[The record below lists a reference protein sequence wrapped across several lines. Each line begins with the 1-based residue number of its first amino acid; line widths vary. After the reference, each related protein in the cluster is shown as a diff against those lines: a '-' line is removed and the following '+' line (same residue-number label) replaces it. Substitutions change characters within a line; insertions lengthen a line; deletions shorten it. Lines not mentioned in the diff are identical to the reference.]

1 MSNILI
7 PENASRLLPE
17 SVTVK
22 RSDPVYMAHAYLTKI
37 PVSAITP
44 FIEAFTQPGE
54 TVLDPFAGS
63 GMTGVAAATLG
74 RKAQLFDI
82 AVLGQHIGRNYLNLV
97 DPTPLRNKAAEV
109 VAEAESRI
117 GDAYTTLCT
126 RCGRAAQIIKTVWS
140 MVMECKECLA
150 PVVFYR
156 AIEEAEWNK
165 RWLRCTNCSAKF
177 SSRAK
182 RIGEVPVL
190 DSIVCLCSSSQ
201 IEQEWSAM
209 TVKPC
214 RMGLEWPDE
223 VIEES
228 RQMFIASALGKHG
241 LTTTASFFS
250 LRNLCALSALKAE
263 IDSIE
268 DNNLQEKLKFCF
280 TAILTR
286 ASKRYQWSKNRPLNA
301 VNSNYY
307 IAPIF
312 YEWNIFDLFSRKV
325 KASIK
330 SDNWIRDCRSRL
342 AIQPLT
348 DPIDITYDIASA
360 DAVPLSDNSVDYIF
374 TDPPFGSN
382 IFYSDMNLFQEVW
395 LGSLTDPTQ
404 EAVIDRIDTGSNR
417 TPERYEKLLTGALR
431 ECKRV
436 LKPKGYITMV
446 FGNSSGLIWEIVQ
459 RSIKSAGLVVL
470 PELISILDKGQRSI
484 KGLASDFENVVTLD
498 LVLTMQVGSLGQLSA
513 PVIQPERCQ
522 LEEVMG
528 DIIDHFPVSDFPSRP
543 SKIYLEI
550 LRHGFRRGWDLST
563 LNLADI
569 AERLRSCSSRL
580 L

>member
-1 MSNILI
+1 MSNTLI
-7 PENASRLLPE
+7 SENASRLLPE

-37 PVSAITP
+37 PVSAVTP

-74 RKAQLFDI
+74 RKARLFDI

-97 DPTPLRNKAAEV
+97 DPTSLRNRAAEV
-109 VAEAESRI
+109 VAGAEDSI
-117 GDAYTTLCT
+117 GDAYTAPCS
-126 RCGRAAQIIKTVWS
+126 RCGQTAQTIKTVWS

-165 RWLRCTNCSAKF
+165 RCLRCTNCSAGF

-190 DSIVCLCSSSQ
+190 DSVVCLCSSFQ

-209 TVKPC
+209 TVEPC
-214 RMGLEWPDE
+214 RTGLEWPDE
-223 VIEES
+223 LIGED

-250 LRNLCALSALKAE
+250 RRNLYALVSLKAE
-263 IDSIE
+263 IDSVG
-268 DNNLQEKLKFCF
+268 DRNLQEKLKFCF

-286 ASKRYQWSKNRPLNA
+286 ASKRYQWSKTRPLNA
-301 VNSNYY
+301 ANSNYY
-307 IAPIF
+307 IAPVF
-312 YEWNIFDLFSRKV
+312 YEWNVFDLFSRKV
-325 KASIK
+325 EAAIK
-330 SDNWIRDCRSRL
+330 SDSWIKDCRSKIATQL
-342 AIQPLT
+342 LT
-348 DPIDITYDIASA
+348 EPIDVTYDIASA
-360 DAVPLSDNSVDYIF
+360 DLLPLPDSSVDYVF

-382 IFYSDMNLFQEVW
+382 IFYSDMNLFQEAW
-395 LGSLTDPTQ
+395 LGSVTDLTQ
-404 EAVIDRIDTGSNR
+404 EAVIDRIDTGNNR
-417 TPERYEKLLTGALR
+417 TPERYEQLLTDALR

-436 LKPKGYITMV
+436 LKPEGYVTMV
-446 FGNSSGLIWEIVQ
+446 FGSSSGLIWEIMQ
-459 RSIKSAGLVVL
+459 RSIRSAGLVVI

-484 KGLASDFENVVTLD
+484 KGLTSDFENVVTLD
-498 LVLTMQVGSLGQLSA
+498 LVLTMKVGSLGQSS
-513 PVIQPERCQ
+513 PVIQPERCH
-522 LEEVMG
+522 LEEVMRRTIG
-528 DIIDHFPVSDFPSRP
+528 LFPSSDFASQP
-543 SKIYLEI
+543 SKLYLEV
-550 LRHGFRRGWDLST
+550 LRHGFRHGWDLST

-569 AERLRSCSSRL
+569 ASTLRQWQKGLKR
-580 L
+580 